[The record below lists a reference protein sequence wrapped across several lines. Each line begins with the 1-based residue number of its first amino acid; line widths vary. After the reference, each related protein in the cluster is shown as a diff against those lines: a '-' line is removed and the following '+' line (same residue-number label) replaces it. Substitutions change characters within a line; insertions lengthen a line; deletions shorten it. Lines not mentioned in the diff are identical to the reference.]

1 MGNQDSGSI
10 EFTFSPALFFEDLPN
25 NKKLEH
31 EKDVVT
37 EKETIHSNPP
47 NKPRWFQ
54 AAKAAVPFSED
65 VFWQVLNRWILE
77 APSVIPPISKVDI
90 LQDTSPLD
98 SFSSDTTTATTTTT
112 TTTVSNE
119 SCDERNQ
126 RHLDLL
132 EHRKPFR
139 TIRRQL
145 IPKRQ
150 DCDPVM
156 EEELLFWKHSS
167 DSDDITTQET
177 QEQIG
182 QEATSLATFTPIL
195 VRKHS
200 TTESTAL
207 PESGVEE
214 KETTL
219 QSQTDIEIMETT
231 LPFFYPKVRG
241 FRYGYRSDRE
251 EAPEDLEEHDCG
263 NHGHSVTDTAEAG
276 DTADGTSTTAAQAK
290 KKPVRNSKRVFAK
303 RAGWITLDLYLAG
316 DEGEFTKKMQYA
328 FTELFKKL
336 YKWGFNTT
344 KGFIKSRVQH
354 DVMVPKDRYMRTYA
368 RMKDSYAQKWVQ
380 DWPEKTDARKFVFE
394 DIAIAAWLV
403 ALWELEREEMIKRGG
418 ESKDVGDESQEK
430 QDEKKDEEDVMKPR
444 MQTFVDLGCG
454 NGLLTHILNEEGHP
468 GKGIDI
474 VSRKVWEIYGPGT
487 QLEATTIIPNETIFE
502 NVDWI
507 IGNHADELAPWVP
520 IIASRSKPLTRFV
533 VIPCCF
539 FGLAG
544 RYQFPNGAPDG
555 KYKAYQRFICSVIET
570 CGYNL
575 QTEILRIP
583 STKNVALV
591 GMARKTAKRSFDDM
605 IRSGDD
611 DDKAEDPA
619 VVMDEY
625 YEFTEQVDDLVRQS
639 GLFVPRVSD
648 NQRQKIQKVKQEA
661 RRALAKEA
669 LSSSHS
675 TQADE

>member
-1 MGNQDSGSI
+1 MGVQDSGSI

-25 NKKLEH
+25 NKKPEH
-31 EKDVVT
+31 EEDVVT
-37 EKETIHSNPP
+37 GKETFHNNPTT
-47 NKPRWFQ
+47 KPRWFQ
-54 AAKAAVPFSED
+54 AAKAAVPFDED
-65 VFWQVLNRWILE
+65 VFWQVLNRWVLE

-98 SFSSDTTTATTTTT
+98 SASSDTTTSTTIL
-112 TTTVSNE
+112 SSDNR
-119 SCDERNQ
+119 DAGNQ
-126 RHLDLL
+126 KYTDLL
-132 EHRKPFR
+132 EHRKPYR

-150 DCDPVM
+150 DCDPLM
-156 EEELLFWKHSS
+156 EEELLFWKRSS
-167 DSDDITTQET
+167 DSGAISAPET
-177 QEQIG
+177 SEKAG
-182 QEATSLATFTPIL
+182 QEVTSLATFAPVL
-195 VRKHS
+195 VPKLL

-207 PESGVEE
+207 PENGAEE

-219 QSQTDIEIMETT
+219 QPQTDIEIMETT

-251 EAPEDLEEHDCG
+251 EAPEDLEEHNCG
-263 NHGHSVTDTAEAG
+263 SHGHGVTDSAEAG
-276 DTADGTSTTAAQAK
+276 DAADGTSATSTQTK
-290 KKPVRNSKRVFAK
+290 KKPIRNSKRVFAK

-368 RMKDSYAQKWVQ
+368 RMKDRYAQKWVQ

-394 DIAIAAWLV
+394 DISIAAWLV
-403 ALWELEREEMIKRGG
+403 ALWELEREEMIKAGG
-418 ESKDVGDESQEK
+418 SKEVGEGSQEK
-430 QDEKKDEEDVMKPR
+430 QDEDKDQEDVVKPR
-444 MQTFVDLGCG
+444 MQSFVDLGCG

-487 QLEATTIIPNETIFE
+487 QLKVFE

-555 KYKAYQRFICSVIET
+555 KYKAYQDYICSVIET
-570 CGYNL
+570 CGYHL

-591 GMARKTAKRSFDDM
+591 GMTRKTAKRTFDDM
-605 IRSGDD
+605 VNSGDD
-611 DDKAEDPA
+611 QEDPA
-619 VVMDEY
+619 EIMDEY
-625 YEFTEQVDDLVRQS
+625 HEFTEQVDDLVRQS

-648 NQRQKIQKVKQEA
+648 NQRQKLQKVKREV
-661 RRALAKEA
+661 RLALIKEA
-669 LSSSHS
+669 SSSSPS
-675 TQADE
+675 TPVDE

>member
-25 NKKLEH
+25 NKKPDH
-31 EKDVVT
+31 EEDVVSG
-37 EKETIHSNPP
+37 KETFHSNSS

-54 AAKAAVPFSED
+54 AAKAAVPFGED
-65 VFWQVLNRWILE
+65 VFWQVLNRWVLE

-98 SFSSDTTTATTTTT
+98 FASSDTTTTTTIL
-112 TTTVSNE
+112 SSDNR
-119 SCDERNQ
+119 DPGNQ
-126 RHLDLL
+126 KHTDLL

-156 EEELLFWKHSS
+156 EEELLFWKRSS
-167 DSDDITTQET
+167 DSDDSSALET
-177 QEQIG
+177 PEKAG
-182 QEATSLATFTPIL
+182 QEATSLVTFAPVL
-195 VRKHS
+195 VPKLP
-200 TTESTAL
+200 TAESTAS
-207 PESGVEE
+207 PESGAEE
-214 KETTL
+214 KVTTP

-241 FRYGYRSDRE
+241 FRYGYQSDRE
-251 EAPEDLEEHDCG
+251 EAPEDLEEHNCG
-263 NHGHSVTDTAEAG
+263 NHGHGVTDSAEAG
-276 DTADGTSTTAAQAK
+276 DAADGTSATATQTK
-290 KKPVRNSKRVFAK
+290 KKSVRNSKRVFAK

-368 RMKDSYAQKWVQ
+368 RMKDRYAQKWVQ

-403 ALWELEREEMIKRGG
+403 ALWELEREEMTKGG
-418 ESKDVGDESQEK
+418 GGSKGVDEESQEK
-430 QDEKKDEEDVMKPR
+430 QDEMKDEKKDEEDVVKPV

-487 QLEATTIIPNETIFE
+487 QLKASTIIPNETVFE

-544 RYQFPNGAPDG
+544 RYQFPSGAPDG
-555 KYKAYQRFICSVIET
+555 KYKAYQDYICSVIEA

-591 GMARKTAKRSFDDM
+591 GMTRKTAKRTFDDM
-605 IRSGDD
+605 VKSGDD
-611 DDKAEDPA
+611 DGDLAE
-619 VVMDEY
+619 VMDEY
-625 YEFTEQVDDLVRQS
+625 HEFTEQVDDLVRQS

-648 NQRQKIQKVKQEA
+648 NQRQKMQKVK
-661 RRALAKEA
+661 RDVRLALAKEA
-669 LSSSHS
+669 SSSSPS
-675 TQADE
+675 TPADE